1 MFTRP
6 LALAAAVLAAGA
18 LAACS
23 GAGTADGKVSV
34 VAAAYPFQWISERVG
49 GGDVKVTNLVK
60 PGAEPH
66 DVELTAAQTA
76 LIADA
81 KLVVYLPT
89 FQPAVDEAVAQNAKD
104 RAFDV
109 AAVQPLADIVE
120 DGHAGKD
127 PHVWLDPTRLA
138 TIADQV
144 ADRLAKI
151 DPTHADGYRTRAGAL
166 RAELDAIDKEYA
178 AGLKTCQR
186 TEIVTAHEAFG
197 YLAARYHL
205 KQVGIAGLS
214 PDEEPSAQK
223 IAEIIRDAKE
233 HQATVIFTEALVSPK
248 VAETI
253 AKGAGAKT
261 QVLDPIESL
270 PAGSSDDYAKI
281 MRSNLGQIRAALG
294 CS

>member
-6 LALAAAVLAAGA
+6 LALVAAAVLATGA

-23 GAGTADGKVSV
+23 GADRADVVVS
-34 VAAAYPFQWISERVG
+34 AYPFQWVAERVG
-49 GGDVKVTNLVK
+49 GTDIKVTNLVK

-66 DVELTAAQTA
+66 DLELTAAQTA

-89 FQPAVDEAVAQNAKD
+89 FQPAVDDAVAQNAKD

-109 AAVQPLADIVE
+109 AAVQPLTDIVE
-120 DGHAGKD
+120 EGHSGKD

-138 TIADQV
+138 TIADKV
-144 ADRLAKI
+144 AERLGKV
-151 DPTHADGYRTRAGAL
+151 DPDHADGYRTRAAAL
-166 RAELDAIDKEYA
+166 RVELEAIDKEYA
-178 AGLKTCQR
+178 AGLKNCQR
-186 TEIVTAHEAFG
+186 TEIVTAHESFG
-197 YLAARYHL
+197 YLAARYGL
-205 KQVGIAGLS
+205 TQVGIAGLS

-223 IAEIIRDAKE
+223 IAEIISSAKA
-233 HQATVIFTEALVSPK
+233 HKATVIFTEALVSPK

-253 AKGAGAKT
+253 AAGAGAKT
-261 QVLDPIESL
+261 EVLDPIESL
-270 PAGSSDDYAKI
+270 PEGSSDDYAKI